1 MSKFWKTWMTVWCW
15 GVILFGAVLAGGA
28 FPATDGIVRALYAI
42 LGGAPAT
49 PEMFDAPGM
58 RFSVGL
64 MGAVTIG
71 WGATI
76 LNLLPAI
83 HQAGAAAWRGL
94 TLALALWFVI
104 DGVIS
109 AATGYALNN
118 LPNTALAVLYF
129 IPVLTTGVLKRS
141 AG

>member
-1 MSKFWKTWMTVWCW
+1 
-15 GVILFGAVLAGGA
+15 
-28 FPATDGIVRALYAI
+28 
-42 LGGAPAT
+42 
-49 PEMFDAPGM
+49 
-58 RFSVGL
+58 

-83 HQAGAAAWRGL
+83 HQAGAPAWRGL
-94 TLALALWFVI
+94 TLALAIWFVI

-118 LPNTALAVLYF
+118 LLNTALAILYF
-129 IPVLTTGVLKRS
+129 IPVLITGVLRPTS
-141 AG
+141 R